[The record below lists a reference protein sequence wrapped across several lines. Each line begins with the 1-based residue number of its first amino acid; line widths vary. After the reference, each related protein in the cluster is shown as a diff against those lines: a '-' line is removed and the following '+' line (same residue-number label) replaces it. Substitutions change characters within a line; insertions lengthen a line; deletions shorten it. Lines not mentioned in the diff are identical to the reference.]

1 MDRHEIARMRHGK
14 HELELLLATVAGDVN
29 QATRLVVNIA
39 AELGQAIDDLLNGLL
54 VAGNGSSRDDD
65 GISLMNR
72 KRLMLAVRHARKSG
86 KRLSLRTG
94 AHNEDLTIGY
104 ARELIGV
111 DEVFLLNIEIAKLTS
126 NARVRKH

>member
-1 MDRHEIARMRHGK
+1 
-14 HELELLLATVAGDVN
+14 
-29 QATRLVVNIA
+29 
-39 AELGQAIDDLLNGLL
+39 
-54 VAGNGSSRDDD
+54 
-65 GISLMNR
+65 MNR

-86 KRLSLRTG
+86 KRLPLRTG

-111 DEVFLLNIEIAKLTS
+111 DEVFLLNIEIAKLTG